1 MKRTCEIFATKKEI
15 KVLRDIIN
23 EADSVKK
30 SNLSED
36 DKMDEIDLL
45 LEEFDSCLE
54 IIIDNYDGDIEDWV
68 YTWDKSV
75 NIDNE
80 DRIIFTKIEE

>member
-1 MKRTCEIFATKKEI
+1 MKRTCEIFATKREI

-23 EADSVKK
+23 EVDSVKK

-75 NIDNE
+75 NIDND

>member
-1 MKRTCEIFATKKEI
+1 MKRTCEIFATKGEI
-15 KVLRDIIN
+15 KALRDIIN
-23 EADSVKK
+23 DVDSIKK
-30 SNLSED
+30 SNLNES

-54 IIIDNYDGDIEDWV
+54 IIIDKYDGDIEDWV

-75 NIDNE
+75 NIDND